1 MHNYDKYQNYYIN
14 YLGVNRNYIKYD
26 SPSII
31 SCLERDKPIN
41 TWHYQHL
48 IFTKT
53 EGRRIFSICPSYFKD
68 FMEFIKP
75 FIYVPE
81 YQLVD
86 KLTEFFKDKLNEY
99 SIRIMYR
106 MTIDKLPIEFITN
119 SKVLKLTKEILMN
132 HLHDESELVKE
143 EIWNRK
149 KDEIEQGRQY
159 VILSKNKIVSY
170 CKISDIC
177 YGGGNIVV
185 YTNENY
191 RNLGYGKQVLQATIN
206 WCIANNIL
214 PVYWVWDKNLA
225 SIALAKSLGFQIKS
239 EEIVVATIGKTNED
253 RRTS

>member
-1 MHNYDKYQNYYIN
+1 
-14 YLGVNRNYIKYD
+14 
-26 SPSII
+26 
-31 SCLERDKPIN
+31 
-41 TWHYQHL
+41 
-48 IFTKT
+48 
-53 EGRRIFSICPSYFKD
+53 
-68 FMEFIKP
+68 MEFIKP